1 MNSRDL
7 NVNNLFMSN
16 LPYLVED
23 DPGVVPEESVLDA
36 FRDWLRQ
43 PNLVEDL
50 RNGLIGEDAVVPG
63 PYGPKKLVYADYVA
77 SGRALAQI
85 EDFIRDEVLPFYAN
99 SHTQASYCGAFVT
112 RLRNRVRSEIARI
125 VGAGEGYS
133 VVFTGSGS
141 TAGLNRIV
149 MLLNIPSL
157 VAAGRRAVVLIGPYE
172 HHSNLLPWR
181 ESGAEVIEIPEG
193 ETGGPDL
200 AVLEAALRDNAG
212 ADLLVGAFG
221 AASNVTGIL
230 TDDKVVTR
238 LLKRYGA
245 LAIWDY
251 GCAAPYVPMSMDGGT
266 DAAKDALVFSP
277 HKFPGGPGG
286 SGIMIVRDAI
296 VRRWTPTLPGGGT
309 VSFVSPWDHV
319 YSSSLESREE
329 GGTPNVLGDIRAGL
343 ALMVKDALDADWLAA
358 RQRDLRARAL
368 TLWRDNPY
376 IELLGKQDA
385 DALPIFSFQIR
396 DAEGVP
402 VHHQL
407 FTRMLSDAYG
417 IQARGGCACA
427 GSYAHAL
434 LNIDPEA
441 SAGLKQALDAGAEI
455 EKPGWVRLNL
465 SPLMRDEKADFVV
478 RSVDRLAR
486 ESASY
491 TKDYVADVSNGRF
504 SAKFPDR
511 AKA

>member
-1 MNSRDL
+1 
-7 NVNNLFMSN
+7 MSN
-16 LPYLVED
+16 LPNLAETVPCPE
-23 DPGVVPEESVLDA
+23 PEESVLDT
-36 FRDWLRQ
+36 FRTWLRQ

-50 RNGLIGEDAVVPG
+50 RSGLIGEDAVVPG

-77 SGRALAQI
+77 SGRALAQV
-85 EDFIRDEVLPFYAN
+85 EDFIRHEVLPYYAN

-112 RLRNRVRSEIARI
+112 RLRNRVRAEIARI
-125 VGAGEGYS
+125 VGADEDYS

-157 VAAGRRAVVLIGPYE
+157 VAAGGRAVVLIGPYE

-193 ETGGPDL
+193 ATGGPDL
-200 AVLEAALRDNAG
+200 EALEKALRENAG
-212 ADLLVGAFG
+212 VDLLVGAFG

-230 TDDKVVTR
+230 TDDRAVTR
-238 LLKRYGA
+238 LLKTHGA

-251 GCAAPYVPMSMDGGT
+251 GCAAPYVPMSMGADGET
-266 DAAKDALVFSP
+266 DTAKDALVFSP

-286 SGIMIVRDAI
+286 SGIMVVRDSI
-296 VRRWTPTLPGGGT
+296 VRRRTPTLPGGGT

-319 YSSSLESREE
+319 YSESLENREE

-343 ALMVKDALDADWLAA
+343 ALMVKDAIDADWLAA

-368 TLWRDNPY
+368 CVWRDNPH
-376 IELLGKQDA
+376 IQLLGKQGVE
-385 DALPIFSFQIR
+385 ALPIFSFQVR
-396 DAEGVP
+396 DGNGEP

-407 FTRMLSDAYG
+407 FTRMLSDIYG

-434 LNIDPEA
+434 LDIDPQA
-441 SAGLKQALDAGAEI
+441 SAGLKQALDAGSEI

-465 SPLMRDEKADFVV
+465 SPLMRDEKVDFVV
-478 RSVDRLAR
+478 RSVDCLAR

-504 SAKFPDR
+504 SAKIPDR